1 MFWQGNALERNLA
14 GMQKR
19 AYVEII
25 RLYGLW
31 LCAERKLFVSF
42 THPKLVHIVR
52 RSQTDNRT
60 CRVATFAAL
69 ALDIHT
75 QRKTARRGV
84 YAMPEDDKDAQ
95 KLNDL
100 KAIPSVRVLK
110 GGYDMPTEQDSV
122 ITGSGSTWQIP
133 EEDIAYH
140 NRYGAEQEAH
150 GPVEIDADHN
160 RLIQH

>member
-1 MFWQGNALERNLA
+1 
-14 GMQKR
+14 
-19 AYVEII
+19 
-25 RLYGLW
+25 
-31 LCAERKLFVSF
+31 
-42 THPKLVHIVR
+42 
-52 RSQTDNRT
+52 
-60 CRVATFAAL
+60 
-69 ALDIHT
+69 
-75 QRKTARRGV
+75 
-84 YAMPEDDKDAQ
+84 MPEDDKDAQ

-140 NRYGAEQEAH
+140 NRYGAAEEAH